1 MHGNRGT
8 WWGVFY
14 LSPPNSTTLSGF
26 FFSSP
31 SGRAMIR

>member
-1 MHGNRGT
+1 VGRI
-8 WWGVFY
+8 Y

-31 SGRAMIR
+31 NGRAMLR